1 MAEDGMNGTLGG
13 APGAADNPAGG
24 GTDSGQGG
32 PDWGFLPDGLQ
43 SLKEGFETPEN
54 FWADISNLSAMG
66 RERQAITGAKPE
78 SLVTDEDW
86 NNFWKAAGRPDD
98 PDGYKL
104 PEQWQAEGV
113 APEVAEAV
121 NGLLKN
127 DMPRIKAAL
136 HACNLTGKQAE
147 SMMGVI
153 GGLLA
158 ENIQGELASRKAP
171 EETIAELWPQETSKH
186 LDAARRGA
194 RHAGL
199 GEALDQAG
207 LSENPLVLKLAHAL
221 GEAIGE
227 GGAPGLGNTGMA
239 LPSGERAREEMY
251 RIISSDAYRNNDPEA
266 IRKVEALSARVD
278 M

>member
-1 MAEDGMNGTLGG
+1 MT
-13 APGAADNPAGG
+13 
-24 GTDSGQGG
+24 
-32 PDWGFLPDGLQ
+32 
-43 SLKEGFETPEN
+43 
-54 FWADISNLSAMG
+54 
-66 RERQAITGAKPE
+66 
-78 SLVTDEDW
+78 
-86 NNFWKAAGRPDD
+86 
-98 PDGYKL
+98 
-104 PEQWQAEGV
+104 
-113 APEVAEAV
+113 
-121 NGLLKN
+121 
-127 DMPRIKAAL
+127 RIKASL
-136 HACNLTGKQAE
+136 NGSNRTGKEAE
-147 SMMGVI
+147 SRTGVI
-153 GGLLA
+153 GGRRA
-158 ENIQGELASRKAP
+158 ENSRGALARGKGP
-171 EETIAELWPQETSKH
+171 EETSGELWPQETSKH

-207 LSENPLVLKLAHAL
+207 LAENPLVLKLAHAL